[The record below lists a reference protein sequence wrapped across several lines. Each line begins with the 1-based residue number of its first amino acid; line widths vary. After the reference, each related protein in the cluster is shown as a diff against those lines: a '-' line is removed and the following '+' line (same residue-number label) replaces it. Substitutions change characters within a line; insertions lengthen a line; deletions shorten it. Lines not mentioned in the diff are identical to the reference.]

1 MANLKISRRDLF
13 KGVGAGAAALGGS
26 SLLPRGAV
34 ARDDE
39 LKIFVWSGYSS
50 DPVTSRFADEFDTSV
65 TYELLTSDPDAVN
78 RLRAGEKDIWHI
90 INLNNPWA
98 REWMYPEG
106 TIVPLNTER
115 FRPYYE
121 GDKVFKEFHHPY
133 KWAMDLEFKEM
144 LGIVQRIG
152 TFTYVVNTD
161 KISRRTAES
170 EGWALFDGLKDR
182 MAVLTWDNWNISH
195 MCLGAG
201 LNPYA
206 EKSESDL
213 AAFEKTSRLWFNNS
227 AILSDDYFLLNN
239 AMLNGEI
246 DAYVSGSSY
255 TTSTPRLEGYNNF
268 WGTVPE
274 SGPVDGKGGIMW
286 IEITSVVNNGVDPTG
301 RAEDFLEYC
310 LSPELSAII
319 GQDED
324 GMTNV
329 AQMSDPECM
338 KHWAPENLNAVQ
350 ADGLQ
355 WEFDHS
361 FDMYINP
368 NYDQMFDIYTS
379 AKRERESV

>member
-1 MANLKISRRDLF
+1 MANLKLSRRDLL
-13 KGVGAGAAALGGS
+13 KGMGAGAAVAGAGS
-26 SLLPRGAV
+26 MVPMA
-34 ARDDE
+34 AQAADE

-50 DPVTSRFADEFDTSV
+50 DPVTSRFADEYDTPV

-115 FRPYYE
+115 FAPYYE
-121 GDKVFKEFHHPY
+121 GDKVFPEFHHPY
-133 KWAMDLEFKEM
+133 KWAMDLDYENM

-161 KISRRTAES
+161 KISQATAES
-170 EGWALFDGLKDR
+170 EGWDLFNGLKDR
-182 MAVLTWDNWNISH
+182 MAILTWDNWNISH

-201 LNPYA
+201 LNPY
-206 EKSESDL
+206 EDKSDSDM
-213 AAFEKTSRLWFNNS
+213 AAFEKTCRLWFNNS
-227 AILSDDYFLLNN
+227 KILSDDYFLLNN

-255 TTSTPRLEGYNNF
+255 CTSTPRLEGYNQF

-286 IEITSVVNNGVDPTG
+286 IEITSVVNNTADATP
-301 RAEDFLEYC
+301 RAEDFLEFC
-310 LSPELSAII
+310 LSPELSAVI

-329 AQMSDPECM
+329 AQMSDPDCLA
-338 KHWAPENLNAVQ
+338 HWTTENLNAVQ
-350 ADGLQ
+350 ADAL
-355 WEFDHS
+355 EREIERS

-368 NYDQMFDIYTS
+368 NYDAQFEIYTA
-379 AKRERESV
+379 AKRERET